1 MPVKIFLP
9 ALSPTMTEGTL
20 AKWLK
25 KEGETVNAGDI
36 IAEIETDKATM
47 EIEAVDEGK
56 LGKILIAEG
65 TEGIPV
71 NTLIAVILEEGEADS
86 LLDSLGT
93 NETSVSHS
101 PAANPEVVKEN
112 VKRDSSSG
120 PTNEDKQEMTATKTA
135 AKGDRIF
142 VSPLAKRMAQ
152 QAGLNLSRITGT
164 GPNGRIVKADIEVA
178 LLDSGEKDKSIT
190 THTDTLVKTTTAT
203 TDKNI
208 PNTNMRKTIAKR
220 LSESK
225 QTIPHF
231 YLTVDCEID
240 RLIEVREELNKRSDS
255 PKLSINDFII
265 RATALALRRVPEANA
280 SWTDE
285 ATILRNQVD
294 ISIAV
299 AIDGGLITPIIF
311 NADVK
316 GLLEISNEVR
326 DLADRARSG
335 SLKPHEYQ
343 GGSFS
348 ISNLGMYGI
357 KEFSAVINPPQAG
370 ILAVGI
376 GEERPVV
383 SNGILSIAKVMS
395 CTLSCDHRVID
406 GAIGAKLLRMF
417 KGFVQDPLTMLL

>member
-1 MPVKIFLP
+1 
-9 ALSPTMTEGTL
+9 
-20 AKWLK
+20 
-25 KEGETVNAGDI
+25 
-36 IAEIETDKATM
+36 
-47 EIEAVDEGK
+47 
-56 LGKILIAEG
+56 
-65 TEGIPV
+65 
-71 NTLIAVILEEGEADS
+71 
-86 LLDSLGT
+86 
-93 NETSVSHS
+93 
-101 PAANPEVVKEN
+101 
-112 VKRDSSSG
+112 
-120 PTNEDKQEMTATKTA
+120 MTATKTT

-152 QAGLNLSRITGT
+152 QAGLNLSQITGT

-240 RLIEVREELNKRSDS
+240 RLIEVREELNTRSDS

-335 SLKPHEYQ
+335 SLKPDEYQ

-383 SNGILSIAKVMS
+383 SNGILSIAKIMS